1 MPKSFSEQVVR
12 ESTLTLKDWIKS
24 QIILTAIT
32 LTALLI
38 GLYNIGIEHWI
49 LASIAITF
57 IDLLPVLGLSVT
69 MIPWAFY
76 ELVFAKDTHTGIWIF
91 LLFLIIMFLK
101 QILDP
106 FVRGW
111 SLGISPW
118 EEIVASLAGFVL
130 TGMNGIGLILGPVV
144 YIVGKKIY
152 RTRNPQTEVYGREN
166 PGYFE
171 RVFGQKVPV
180 AEKKAEYA
188 DAIDITNDV
197 EDVEDAK

>member
-69 MIPWAFY
+69 MTDFIIPQCSQ
-76 ELVFAKDTHTGIWIF
+76 V
-91 LLFLIIMFLK
+91 
-101 QILDP
+101 
-106 FVRGW
+106 
-111 SLGISPW
+111 S
-118 EEIVASLAGFVL
+118 
-130 TGMNGIGLILGPVV
+130 
-144 YIVGKKIY
+144 
-152 RTRNPQTEVYGREN
+152 RN
-166 PGYFE
+166 
-171 RVFGQKVPV
+171 
-180 AEKKAEYA
+180 A
-188 DAIDITNDV
+188 DSIR
-197 EDVEDAK
+197 

>member
-91 LLFLIIMFLK
+91 LLFL
-101 QILDP
+101 
-106 FVRGW
+106 
-111 SLGISPW
+111 SC
-118 EEIVASLAGFVL
+118 
-130 TGMNGIGLILGPVV
+130 MNCLICL
-144 YIVGKKIY
+144 
-152 RTRNPQTEVYGREN
+152 
-166 PGYFE
+166 
-171 RVFGQKVPV
+171 
-180 AEKKAEYA
+180 
-188 DAIDITNDV
+188 
-197 EDVEDAK
+197 